1 MGLSFR
7 QILRNIVRT
16 PNFSLVA
23 ILCLALGIG
32 ATTAMFTIVNSVVL
46 QPLPYRDPGRLVRV
60 YTEFPKFAN
69 GGLRRFTTSEPEV
82 FDMKADK
89 AFETVGAWATDGLN
103 ITTST
108 APIRVTA
115 TGISAEGFSA
125 LGVAPELGRLFN
137 AEEDKPKAPGVVV
150 LSHDL
155 WQRSYGADPHI
166 LDKDVFLDGQ
176 KCKVVGV
183 MPRGFLFPPGETSK
197 TEVWT
202 ALQLNP
208 LSTNRGGHNYNVFAR
223 LRPGVSIQQARAE
236 MATLVAHWGE
246 GFSPMGNNHV
256 FSPENHPIVM
266 YDFYDETVGGVRKAI
281 WLLLGAVVF
290 VLLIACV
297 NVANLLL
304 ARSEGRQKEI
314 AVRRAVGASGRQLLV
329 QFIAEGLVLSFAG
342 AALGVAL
349 AYGGLRLILKAG
361 SASIPRVEEV
371 TLDLR
376 VLAFTLAVGVLS
388 GIVFGLAPLI
398 HVPPIRLYDTLK
410 ASGGRASS
418 SVSSHNFR
426 RALVIS
432 ETALA
437 FILLAGAS
445 LLVRGF
451 WRLQQVNVGFD
462 PQGVLTAQIPLP
474 SSIYKDSKSQQQ
486 FCKRLIGELEQIP
499 GVQAAGIASGL
510 PPKRSANENDTGIEG
525 FVASKET
532 PYSSVNFY
540 QTVSPGAFGALGF
553 RVLEGRP
560 LEDRDAD
567 PRSLGVVINQSMAR
581 TFWPHSSAI
590 GRWIQPG
597 GGKTKYTIVG
607 VVADMK
613 NAGVD
618 RPVGTEL
625 FLPYLSQ
632 DGYVGSPNL
641 VVRTTG
647 DPKRLTNA
655 VRSAVARIDSGVAV
669 ARIRT
674 MEEVVDQSSSRS
686 RFLVLLLSMFS
697 ALALLLAGVGVYG
710 VISYSVAQR
719 TSEFGI
725 KLALGAEPWRLMRYV
740 LGQGLTLT
748 IAGMLVGT
756 AGAVFL
762 TKMLEGLIYGVTGLD
777 WMVMAAT
784 AFVLLFATLAACYAP
799 AARAMR
805 IEPIR
810 ALRYE

>member
-1 MGLSFR
+1 
-7 QILRNIVRT
+7 
-16 PNFSLVA
+16 
-23 ILCLALGIG
+23 
-32 ATTAMFTIVNSVVL
+32 
-46 QPLPYRDPGRLVRV
+46 
-60 YTEFPKFAN
+60 
-69 GGLRRFTTSEPEV
+69 
-82 FDMKADK
+82 
-89 AFETVGAWATDGLN
+89 
-103 ITTST
+103 
-108 APIRVTA
+108 
-115 TGISAEGFSA
+115 
-125 LGVAPELGRLFN
+125 
-137 AEEDKPKAPGVVV
+137 
-150 LSHDL
+150 
-155 WQRSYGADPHI
+155 
-166 LDKDVFLDGQ
+166 
-176 KCKVVGV
+176 
-183 MPRGFLFPPGETSK
+183 
-197 TEVWT
+197 
-202 ALQLNP
+202 
-208 LSTNRGGHNYNVFAR
+208 
-223 LRPGVSIQQARAE
+223 
-236 MATLVAHWGE
+236 
-246 GFSPMGNNHV
+246 
-256 FSPENHPIVM
+256 
-266 YDFYDETVGGVRKAI
+266 VGGVRKAI

-314 AVRRAVGASGRQLLV
+314 AVRRAVGASGKQLLV

-349 AYGGLRLILKAG
+349 AYGGLQLILKAG

-376 VLAFTLAVGVLS
+376 VLAFTVAVSILS

-398 HVPPIRLYDTLK
+398 HVPAIRLYDTLK

-474 SSIYKDSKSQQQ
+474 SNIYKDSKSQQQ

-510 PPKRSANENDTGIEG
+510 PPKRSANENDTGTEG
-525 FVASKET
+525 FVPSKEA
-532 PYSSVNFY
+532 PVASVNFY
-540 QTVSPGAFGALGF
+540 QTVSPGFFTALGI

-567 PRSLGVVINQSMAR
+567 PRTLGLVINQSMAR
-581 TFWPHSSAI
+581 TFWPHSSAV
-590 GRWIQPG
+590 GRWVQPG
-597 GGKTKYTIVG
+597 GGGTKYTVVG
-607 VVADMK
+607 VVADVK
-613 NAGVD
+613 NGGVD

-625 FLPYLSQ
+625 FLPYLSNG
-632 DGYVGSPNL
+632 GYTGSPYIM
-641 VVRTTG
+641 VRATG
-647 DPKRLTNA
+647 DPRRLTNA

-777 WMVMAAT
+777 WMVMGAT

>member
-46 QPLPYRDPGRLVRV
+46 QPLPYREPDRLVRV
-60 YTEFPKFAN
+60 YTEFPKFPN

-103 ITTST
+103 ITTSI

-115 TGISAEGFSA
+115 TGISAEGLST

-166 LDKDVFLDGQ
+166 LEKDVFLDGQ

-183 MPRGFLFPPGETSK
+183 MPPGFLFPPGETPK

-202 ALQLNP
+202 ALQLNRLNP
-208 LSTNRGGHNYNVFAR
+208 DRGGHNYNVFAR
-223 LRPGVSIQQARAE
+223 LRPGVSIEQARAE

-246 GFSPMGNNHV
+246 SFSPMGNNHV
-256 FSPENHPIVM
+256 FSPANHPIVM

-349 AYGGLRLILKAG
+349 AYGGLQLILKAG

-376 VLAFTLAVGVLS
+376 VLAFTVAVSILS

-398 HVPPIRLYDTLK
+398 HVPAIRLYDTLK

-474 SSIYKDSKSQQQ
+474 SNIYKDSKSQQQ

-510 PPKRSANENDTGIEG
+510 PPKRSANENDTGTEG
-525 FVASKET
+525 FVPSKEA
-532 PYSSVNFY
+532 PVASVNFY
-540 QTVSPGAFGALGF
+540 QTVSSGFFTALGIH
-553 RVLEGRP
+553 VLEGRP

-567 PRSLGVVINQSMAR
+567 PRTLGLVINQSMAR
-581 TFWPHSSAI
+581 TFWPHSSAV
-590 GRWIQPG
+590 GRWVQPG
-597 GGKTKYTIVG
+597 GGGTKYTVVG
-607 VVADMK
+607 VVADVK
-613 NAGVD
+613 NGGVD

-625 FLPYLSQ
+625 FLPYLSNG
-632 DGYVGSPNL
+632 GYTGSPYIM
-641 VVRTTG
+641 VRATG

-748 IAGMLVGT
+748 MAGMLVGT

-777 WMVMAAT
+777 WMVMGAT

>member
-1 MGLSFR
+1 MGLSLR
-7 QILRNIVRT
+7 QIVRNIVRT
-16 PNFSLVA
+16 PNFSLIAV
-23 ILCLALGIG
+23 LCLALGIG
-32 ATTAMFTIVNSVVL
+32 ATSAMFTIVNSVVL
-46 QPLPYRDPGRLVRV
+46 QPLPYREPDRLVRA
-60 YTEFPKFAN
+60 YTEFPKFPN

-89 AFETVGAWATDGLN
+89 AFETVGAWASQGLN

-108 APIRVTA
+108 TPIRVTA
-115 TGISAEGFSA
+115 TGISAEGFST
-125 LGVAPELGRLFN
+125 LGVAPELGRLFT

-155 WQRSYGADPHI
+155 WQRSYGGDPHI
-166 LDKDVFLDGQ
+166 LERDVFLDGE

-183 MPRGFLFPPGETSK
+183 MPRGFLFPPGEISK

-236 MATLVAHWGE
+236 MAALVAHWGE
-246 GFSPMGNNHV
+246 SFSPMGNNHV
-256 FSPENHPIVM
+256 FSPENHPIVI

-314 AVRRAVGASGRQLLV
+314 AVRRAVGASGMQLLA
-329 QFIAEGLVLSFAG
+329 QFVAEGVMLSFAG
-342 AALGVAL
+342 AAVGVAL
-349 AYGGLRLILKAG
+349 AYGGLRLILSAG
-361 SASIPRVEEV
+361 SASIPRAEEV

-376 VLAFTLAVGVLS
+376 VLGFTLVVSILS
-388 GIVFGLAPLI
+388 GIIFGLAPLI
-398 HVPPIRLYDTLK
+398 HVPAIKLYDTLK

-426 RALVIS
+426 RALVIT

-445 LLVRGF
+445 LMVRGF

-474 SSIYKDSKSQQQ
+474 SNIYKDSKSQQQ
-486 FCKRLIGELEQIP
+486 FCRRLIEECQRIP
-499 GVQAAGIASGL
+499 GVQAAAIASGL
-510 PPKRSANENDTGIEG
+510 PPKRGANENDTGIEG
-525 FVASKET
+525 FVASREA
-532 PYSSVNFY
+532 PIQSVNFY
-540 QTVSPGAFGALGF
+540 QTVSPGFFSALGI

-581 TFWPHSSAI
+581 TFWPHTTAV

-597 GGKTKYTIVG
+597 GDTTKYTIVG
-607 VVADMK
+607 VVADLK
-613 NAGVD
+613 NGGVD
-618 RPVGTEL
+618 RPVGTEI
-625 FLPYLSQ
+625 FLPYLSKA
-632 DGYVGSPNL
+632 GYTGSPYII
-641 VVRTTG
+641 VRTTG
-647 DPKRLTNA
+647 DSKKLTSA
-655 VRSAVARIDSGVAV
+655 VRSAVSAVDSGVAV
-669 ARIRT
+669 AQVRT
-674 MEEVVDQSSSRS
+674 MEEVIDQSSSRS
-686 RFLVLLLSMFS
+686 RFLVLLLAMFS
-697 ALALLLAGVGVYG
+697 GLALLLAAVGVYG

-725 KLALGAEPWRLMRYV
+725 KMALGAEPWRLMRYV
-740 LGQGLTLT
+740 LGQGVTLT
-748 IAGMLVGT
+748 AAGMLVGT

-762 TKMLEGLIYGVTGLD
+762 TKMLAGLIYGVTGLD